1 MPRQWQLE
9 IQPWDPLDGKRW
21 YRARVVSIARNSKPA
36 GISVLLEHL
45 EEDQAGRRHSII
57 LPPPRPEGL
66 TAEFFRACG
75 MEVSAGKALTPKDAT
90 GAVIKCRFVPAD
102 IDDGYQASS
111 FGPVERTEITNAQ
124 RTSKSKQ
131 HAPTVTDA
139 SESP

>member
-9 IQPWDPLDGKRW
+9 VQPWDPLDGKRW
-21 YRARVVSIARNSKPA
+21 YRTRVVSIARNSKPA
-36 GISVLLEHL
+36 GINSLLENL
-45 EEDQAGRRHSII
+45 EGDQAGRRHSII

-75 MEVSAGKALTPKDAT
+75 MKVAAGVTLTPKDT
-90 GAVIKCRFVPAD
+90 VGTVIRGRFVSGAD
-102 IDDGYQASS
+102 DDGYQASS
-111 FGPVERTEITNAQ
+111 FEPVERTEITNAQ